1 MSLNVKI
8 IFLRLFLFRQKYV
21 YFVIDLMNTSY
32 F

>member
-1 MSLNVKI
+1 MSLNAKI
-8 IFLRLFLFRQKYV
+8 IFLRLFLFTQKYV